1 MQATAADGKVEV
13 AAEDDG
19 GGGGG
24 GWHGMRQRRQPTNG
38 RSIEA
43 DSRGAKGEDYGL
55 CGGGRERKRT
65 ACHAAAV
72 AEGNSVVWR
81 VDVDTVE
88 AMAVDDRW
96 GGWWWLAALRGKR
109 TNNRVQACDP
119 FNRPRSKK
127 EWAGEIPPKIS

>member
-1 MQATAADGKVEV
+1 MQTTAADGKVEV
-13 AAEDDG
+13 AVEDDG

-24 GWHGMRQRRQPTNG
+24 GRHGMRRRRQPTTG
-38 RSIEA
+38 WSTEA

-81 VDVDTVE
+81 VDVDTME
-88 AMAVDDRW
+88 AMAVDGR
-96 GGWWWLAALRGKR
+96 GGGRWWLAALRGKR
-109 TNNRVQACDP
+109 TNNCVQARGP